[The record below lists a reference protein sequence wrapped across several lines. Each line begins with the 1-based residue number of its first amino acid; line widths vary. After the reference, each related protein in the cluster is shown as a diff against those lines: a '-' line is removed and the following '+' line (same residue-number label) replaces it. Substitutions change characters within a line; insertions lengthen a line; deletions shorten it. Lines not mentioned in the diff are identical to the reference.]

1 MKMSYKFFTMLIQKL
16 WHPVIFSLGFIF
28 ALGAPLFT
36 YAQEDPPACSTPW
49 ECGLANAGSAG
60 LPEGSIYNIISASL
74 SWLLAILGFIAIIA
88 FVISGILYLTSA
100 GNEGQAEQAKN
111 AMKYAIIGVIV
122 SLIGYV
128 VVQAVDTFLMANP
141 IF

>member
-1 MKMSYKFFTMLIQKL
+1 MSFKLSIMPIQKL
-16 WHPVIFSLGFIF
+16 WRSVVFSLGLMLV
-28 ALGAPLFT
+28 LGIPSFT
-36 YAQEDPPACSTPW
+36 YAQTDPAPCATPW

-60 LPEGSIYNIISASL
+60 LPDGSIYNIISATL

-111 AMKYAIIGVIV
+111 AMKYAIIGVV
-122 SLIGYV
+122 VALIGYV